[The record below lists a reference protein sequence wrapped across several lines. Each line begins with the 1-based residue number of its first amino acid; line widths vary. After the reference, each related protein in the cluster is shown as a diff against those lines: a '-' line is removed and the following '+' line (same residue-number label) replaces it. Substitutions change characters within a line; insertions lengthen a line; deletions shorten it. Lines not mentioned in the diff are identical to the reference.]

1 MDPLIIGC
9 ISQKGGVGKSTL
21 ARLLARIYAGAGWDV
36 KIADL
41 NVKQKTSVNWVADR
55 IAQGVEPAIAGE
67 PYGSVKA
74 ALKRATHDLVIFDGA
89 PDSHASTLDIARAAN
104 VLVVPTGV
112 TKDDLLPQVNLAHE
126 LTGLKVN
133 AAKILFV
140 LNKTLDSEASVR
152 DARTYIERAG
162 YRVATNH
169 LRMMTSYQTAQN
181 QGRAV
186 TETNVKNL
194 NEEADRLAQ
203 ELVDLVEEMRETA

>member
-21 ARLLARIYAGAGWDV
+21 TRLLARIYAGAGWDV

-55 IAQGVEPAIAGE
+55 IAAGLEPAIAGE

-74 ALKRATHDLVIFDGA
+74 ALRLANHDLVIFDGA
-89 PDSHASTLDIARAAN
+89 PDSHSSTLDIARAAN
-104 VLVVPTGV
+104 VLVIPTGV

-126 LTGLKVN
+126 LAGLKID

-152 DARTYIERAG
+152 DARTYVERAG
-162 YRVATNH
+162 YRVAANH
-169 LRMMTSYQTAQN
+169 LRMMTSYQVAQN

-186 TETNVKNL
+186 TETTVKNL

-203 ELVDLVEEMRETA
+203 ELVDLVEEMKETH